1 MSACLDADQGG
12 WLDGIGDRMIIATKD
27 RGVSMRRGT
36 RSSERFAAVILLHI
50 VRPYRG
56 RLSDATP
63 AG

>member
-1 MSACLDADQGG
+1 
-12 WLDGIGDRMIIATKD
+12 MIIATKD
-27 RGVSMRRGT
+27 LGVSMRRGT

-50 VRPYRG
+50 VRPYCG